1 MNSGLQNKHKKPGP
15 FSDGRVKLESLLLF
29 VRLRMQLLPDLLRAD
44 LPQLGIV
51 LTFQMCIRDSNQD
64 GYTVYGAERFYY
76 NWTMYDFF
84 EGQGIENQRDL
95 MFLIAVPAAD

>member
-1 MNSGLQNKHKKPGP
+1 MI
-15 FSDGRVKLESLLLF
+15 V
-29 VRLRMQLLPDLLRAD
+29 AD
-44 LPQLGIV
+44 PYD
-51 LTFQMCIRDSNQD
+51 TTDHNQD

-95 MFLIAVPAAD
+95 MFLIAVPDAG